1 MNRGDSVKCKGCYKI
16 FALAGNPN
24 VGKSTVF
31 NTLTG
36 LKQHTGNWTGKT
48 VANAWGRCRKYG
60 FPALLVDLPGCYS
73 LFASSEEEK
82 IAGDYIAFGDAD
94 ATIVVADAT
103 NLERNLI
110 LLLQTLEVNPRVV
123 LAVNLLDE
131 AKKRHIIVDIE
142 KLSEE
147 LGIDVVGIVA
157 KNGKGL
163 ERLLDGATTAATR
176 KKALSLTY
184 SDLLEDAA
192 AAVSSAIAESE
203 PGCRSPRFAALRLLQ
218 SGREGLGGE
227 SDAVKSALEAVWKTL
242 PPEKI
247 RDEITKTAAETAERI
262 ARSCVVRSGKSGVS
276 RADRIL
282 TGKVTAFPVML
293 LLLAS
298 VFWITVKGAN
308 YPSELLTKLFFAF
321 EELLSGWSDALDVP
335 EWLSGAMILGVYRT
349 VAWVVAV
356 MLPPMA
362 IFFPLFTLLEDLGY
376 LPRVAFNLDRA
387 FCACHA
393 CGKQSLTMCMGLGCN
408 AVGVTGCRIID
419 SPRERLIAIL
429 TNSFVPCNGRF
440 PLILA
445 LTAAFASAASVIV
458 TPVVLVAV
466 ILVGIGTTLAASA
479 LLSKTLL
486 KGQPSAFVLEIPPF
500 RRPQIVKTLIR
511 SLIDRTLHVLG
522 RAVVIAAPA
531 GLLIYVLANTGALA
545 AFCKFL
551 DPFGQFMGLDG
562 VILAAFIL
570 GIPANEIVLP
580 IVIMGYSSGGF
591 LTEVT
596 GGEALRAVLASNGWT
611 IITAI
616 CAVLFSLMHSP
627 CSTTLITVWKETK
640 SLKWTAVAAL
650 LPTLFGIVSCIIVNL
665 LASLF

>member
-123 LAVNLLDE
+123 LAVNMLDE

-163 ERLLDGATTAATR
+163 ERLLDGATAAATR

-242 PPEKI
+242 P
-247 RDEITKTAAETAERI
+247 
-262 ARSCVVRSGKSGVS
+262 
-276 RADRIL
+276 
-282 TGKVTAFPVML
+282 
-293 LLLAS
+293 
-298 VFWITVKGAN
+298 W
-308 YPSELLTKLFFAF
+308 
-321 EELLSGWSDALDVP
+321 
-335 EWLSGAMILGVYRT
+335 
-349 VAWVVAV
+349 
-356 MLPPMA
+356 
-362 IFFPLFTLLEDLGY
+362 
-376 LPRVAFNLDRA
+376 NLMWR
-387 FCACHA
+387 H
-393 CGKQSLTMCMGLGCN
+393 
-408 AVGVTGCRIID
+408 
-419 SPRERLIAIL
+419 
-429 TNSFVPCNGRF
+429 
-440 PLILA
+440 
-445 LTAAFASAASVIV
+445 
-458 TPVVLVAV
+458 
-466 ILVGIGTTLAASA
+466 
-479 LLSKTLL
+479 
-486 KGQPSAFVLEIPPF
+486 
-500 RRPQIVKTLIR
+500 
-511 SLIDRTLHVLG
+511 
-522 RAVVIAAPA
+522 
-531 GLLIYVLANTGALA
+531 
-545 AFCKFL
+545 
-551 DPFGQFMGLDG
+551 
-562 VILAAFIL
+562 
-570 GIPANEIVLP
+570 
-580 IVIMGYSSGGF
+580 
-591 LTEVT
+591 
-596 GGEALRAVLASNGWT
+596 
-611 IITAI
+611 
-616 CAVLFSLMHSP
+616 
-627 CSTTLITVWKETK
+627 
-640 SLKWTAVAAL
+640 
-650 LPTLFGIVSCIIVNL
+650 
-665 LASLF
+665 

>member
-163 ERLLDGATTAATR
+163 ERLLDGATAAATR

-192 AAVSSAIAESE
+192 AAVSSAITESE

-282 TGKVTAFPVML
+282 TGKVTAFPVM
-293 LLLAS
+293 
-298 VFWITVKGAN
+298 
-308 YPSELLTKLFFAF
+308 
-321 EELLSGWSDALDVP
+321 
-335 EWLSGAMILGVYRT
+335 
-349 VAWVVAV
+349 
-356 MLPPMA
+356 
-362 IFFPLFTLLEDLGY
+362 
-376 LPRVAFNLDRA
+376 
-387 FCACHA
+387 
-393 CGKQSLTMCMGLGCN
+393 
-408 AVGVTGCRIID
+408 
-419 SPRERLIAIL
+419 
-429 TNSFVPCNGRF
+429 
-440 PLILA
+440 
-445 LTAAFASAASVIV
+445 
-458 TPVVLVAV
+458 
-466 ILVGIGTTLAASA
+466 
-479 LLSKTLL
+479 
-486 KGQPSAFVLEIPPF
+486 
-500 RRPQIVKTLIR
+500 
-511 SLIDRTLHVLG
+511 
-522 RAVVIAAPA
+522 
-531 GLLIYVLANTGALA
+531 
-545 AFCKFL
+545 
-551 DPFGQFMGLDG
+551 
-562 VILAAFIL
+562 
-570 GIPANEIVLP
+570 
-580 IVIMGYSSGGF
+580 
-591 LTEVT
+591 
-596 GGEALRAVLASNGWT
+596 
-611 IITAI
+611 
-616 CAVLFSLMHSP
+616 
-627 CSTTLITVWKETK
+627 
-640 SLKWTAVAAL
+640 
-650 LPTLFGIVSCIIVNL
+650 
-665 LASLF
+665 